1 MFDYIYADFVLF
13 LNVHFATSTLQNEFL
28 CIVDQQKVGF
38 MLIFAAKIEKKQN
51 MRALFRFFGIIGAR
65 DIAIYKTKSFTENNK
80 VIHRLFGNSLF
91 SV

>member
-13 LNVHFATSTLQNEFL
+13 LNVHFATSTLQNEL
-28 CIVDQQKVGF
+28 LVINEQQKVGF
-38 MLIFAAKIEKKQN
+38 MLIFAAKIEKMQN
-51 MRALFRFFGIIGAR
+51 MRALFRFFGIIGVR
-65 DIAIYKTKSFTENNK
+65 ELAIYKTKSFTETYK